1 MIGILFADTKNLNS
15 LSSKGISEQVI
26 AMSESLRRERQQ
38 DARRKFE
45 SENE

>member
-26 AMSESLRRERQQ
+26 IMTESLRQERQQ
-38 DARRKFE
+38 DAQRKFE
-45 SENE
+45 SEDK